1 MRFRSKTKESGF
13 TLVEVLIVVA
23 VIGIL
28 TAIALPRF
36 GGAREKARLTDAL
49 NTVRD
54 LQTLTIA
61 FYSENEVVPTLEQLD
76 KMYSR
81 NGHNSIVGR
90 YQIFPAENMTTLKS
104 SADPLA
110 LEYIIC
116 STTDLGE
123 VSYVYS
129 LDDKHPKAANK
140 GTDPLGGLCG
150 PSGGGTPSTP
160 PATPPTTPPTTP
172 DTPNTGDDPGT
183 GPTTPAPTEPTGGGT
198 PDDPGTSGDTGDEP
212 SDQDNVCDIDAA
224 CPCDE
229 FRSHG
234 QYVSCV
240 EHAAN
245 QCAKEGKIRHN
256 EKQKYVKQA
265 TQAACGDQ

>member
-1 MRFRSKTKESGF
+1 MKFRINHKNENGF
-13 TLVEVLIVVA
+13 SLVELIIVVA

-28 TAIALPRF
+28 AAIALPRF
-36 GGAREKARLTDAL
+36 GGTRDKAKITDAL

-90 YQIFPAENMTTLKS
+90 YQIFPAENTTTLKS
-104 SADPLA
+104 SAGPMA
-110 LEYIIC
+110 LEYVIC
-116 STTDLGE
+116 STTDLGN
-123 VSYVYS
+123 VAYVYS
-129 LDDKHPKAANK
+129 LDDKHPKTADK

-150 PSGGGTPSTP
+150 PSSSGTPNTP
-160 PATPPTTPPTTP
+160 PATPPTTPDDPTP
-172 DTPNTGDDPGT
+172 DTPSTGGDDPGT
-183 GPTTPAPTEPTGGGT
+183 GPTTPDPTEPTGGDT
-198 PDDPGTSGDTGDEP
+198 PEEPTTSGDEP
-212 SDQDNVCDIDAA
+212 EDPGNVCDIDAA

-245 QCAKEGKIRHN
+245 QCAKDGKISHN

-265 TQAACGDQ
+265 TQADCGDQ